1 MCGTFL
7 CFLQVCS
14 GDVVCW
20 TSEGASV
27 RSLVFPSESSSSYVE
42 MVPLK
47 ALSLKAFTL
56 CMRVATELHGDREFI
71 LFAYRTPSYDELNV
85 WRESDGSLSF
95 YLSGGAVLFQVPQLG
110 ALQTHL
116 CFTWDSSTGAANVFM
131 DGKKSVTKIYKKG
144 HAIQSG
150 G

>member
-1 MCGTFL
+1 ILLMF
-7 CFLQVCS
+7 VCQEGLKRRS
-14 GDVVCW
+14 Q

-56 CMRVATELHGDREFI
+56 CMRVATEPPRDREFI

-85 WRESDGSLSF
+85 WRESDGR
-95 YLSGGAVLFQVPQLG
+95 
-110 ALQTHL
+110 
-116 CFTWDSSTGAANVFM
+116 
-131 DGKKSVTKIYKKG
+131 
-144 HAIQSG
+144 
-150 G
+150 